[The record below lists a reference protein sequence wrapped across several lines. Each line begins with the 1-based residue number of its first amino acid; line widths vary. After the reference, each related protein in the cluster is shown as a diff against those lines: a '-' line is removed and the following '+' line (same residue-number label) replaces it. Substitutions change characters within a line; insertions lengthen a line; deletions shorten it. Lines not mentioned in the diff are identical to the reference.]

1 MRIIS
6 GKYKSRRIPV
16 PNNLKARPTTD
27 FARESLFN
35 VLNNMID
42 WEETTVLDLFSG
54 TGSVAL
60 EFVSRGCP
68 FVISVESN
76 QNHYNFICKAQE
88 ILGAKELFPIKAD
101 VFKYLQSVNQKF
113 DLIFADPPYDLPAGE
128 KVPSIILEKN
138 LLKDG
143 GIFIM
148 EHSKNHDFSHLPLFK
163 KERKYGNVH
172 FSFFEKEYTSNDL
185 KTI

>member
-16 PNNLKARPTTD
+16 PANLKARPTTD

-35 VLNNMID
+35 ILNNTLD

-68 FVISVESN
+68 YVVSIESSP
-76 QNHYNFICKAQE
+76 NHYNFICKSQE
-88 ILGAKELFPIKAD
+88 LLEAKELFPIKAD
-101 VFKYLQSVNQKF
+101 VFNYLKSLKQKF
-113 DLIFADPPYDLPAGE
+113 HVIFADPPYDLATINTIPD
-128 KVPSIILEKN
+128 IIFKKN
-138 LLKDG
+138 ILKED
-143 GIFIM
+143 GIFIL
-148 EHSKNHDFSHLPLFK
+148 EHSKNNNFSTHPHFM
-163 KERKYGNVH
+163 KEKKYGNVH
-172 FSFFEKEYTSNDL
+172 FSFFQ
-185 KTI
+185 

>member
-16 PNNLKARPTTD
+16 PANLQARPTTD

-35 VLNNMID
+35 VLNNSVD

-68 FVISVESN
+68 FVVNVEAN
-76 QNHYNFICKAQE
+76 
-88 ILGAKELFPIKAD
+88 
-101 VFKYLQSVNQKF
+101 
-113 DLIFADPPYDLPAGE
+113 
-128 KVPSIILEKN
+128 
-138 LLKDG
+138 
-143 GIFIM
+143 
-148 EHSKNHDFSHLPLFK
+148 
-163 KERKYGNVH
+163 
-172 FSFFEKEYTSNDL
+172 
-185 KTI
+185 